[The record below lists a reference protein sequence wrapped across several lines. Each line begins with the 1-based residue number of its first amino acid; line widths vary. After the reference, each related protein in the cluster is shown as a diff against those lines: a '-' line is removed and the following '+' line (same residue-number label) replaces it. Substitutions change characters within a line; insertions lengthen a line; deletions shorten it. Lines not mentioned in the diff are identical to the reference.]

1 MKASARKVLSEASFS
16 KSFWAYMASSTVV
29 AAAEDMLS
37 PFYPVYFKERFNLSM
52 SAVSL
57 LFALSGG
64 IWNVMS
70 VLSGWLAGKL
80 GRKRVILASWLSSIA
95 DLVEEE
101 KRSLAFGV
109 RRILG
114 NAVWVAAPAIGGA
127 YLSSGGGFTALLLSS
142 AALSAVGVAMLAAL
156 VPETRGSG
164 LPPPSLYSLRGFLSK
179 GFSCLCLSSL
189 FTLLFYSQI
198 YTLLPIYG
206 REYGLSE
213 LEVGLLFSISGAT
226 VVALQLPTS
235 IAARRASL
243 ATASALGVAVMA
255 AGVCGIGSQA
265 ASSS

>member
-1 MKASARKVLSEASFS
+1 MALIWVYSYRQLVALVALCSLLASIQGA
-16 KSFWAYMASSTVV
+16 ASS
-29 AAAEDMLS
+29 
-37 PFYPVYFKERFNLSM
+37 
-52 SAVSL
+52 AV
-57 LFALSGG
+57 
-64 IWNVMS
+64 
-70 VLSGWLAGKL
+70 
-80 GRKRVILASWLSSIA
+80 IA

-127 YLSSGGGFTALLLSS
+127 YLSSGGGFTALLLSL